1 MKLFT
6 KIAIGSV
13 AGIAALATIG
23 NIGNG
28 QSLASCNA
36 GNVEACSDVFDGN
49 GTNKSMITN
58 KAYLAKAKA
67 DESKPALTY
76 GENAKKP
83 TATKI
88 VKVDY
93 AKKQKELLAAAETK
107 GEWAYR
113 TYSDDAT
120 GKQAKTANLTSK
132 NSMNFDFPYRGT
144 QYGTFTIRNHPRHG
158 VDAFLSIRKGQLLC
172 DSYNNPTVL
181 VRFDNG
187 AASSYSCN
195 SPADHSSET
204 VFIEGVG
211 RLEGRMKTAKKMY
224 VTVSVYGEG
233 SRTWEFNVRNYDRSK
248 V

>member
-1 MKLFT
+1 MKLFI

-23 NIGNG
+23 NISNG

-49 GTNKSMITN
+49 TAKKSMITN
-58 KAYLAKAKA
+58 KVYLAKAKA

-93 AKKQKELLAAAETK
+93 AKRQKELLAAAEAK

-132 NSMNFDFPYRGT
+132 NTVNFGFPYSGP
-144 QYGTFTIRNHPRHG
+144 QNGYFAIRNHPRYG
-158 VDAFLSIRKGQLLC
+158 VDAYLSVAKGQLLC
-172 DSYNNPTVL
+172 DSYSNTTVL
-181 VRFDNG
+181 IRFDNG
-187 AASSYSCN
+187 AATPYSCGE
-195 SPADHSSET
+195 PADHSSET
-204 VFIEGVG
+204 VFIRGVG
-211 RLEGRMKTAKKMY
+211 ALESRMKTAKTMY
-224 VTVSVYGEG
+224 VTVNVYQQG
-233 SRTWEFNVRNYDRSK
+233 SQTFRFNVRNYDRSK